1 VCSAV
6 MVLGLLAWALGVYTL
21 VAMHDREQASALL
34 AAGAVCLLVGLVGR
48 YAKEG
53 WSLLSRQPPFVL
65 AGVIA
70 LGGLLPVVSV
80 AVLAVRAHEKT
91 SVLLS
96 AGLPELTAEYHARAP
111 VLLEVGVFCLLAGGA
126 FIALILLSVKE
137 SRAGGTSMIVSASP
151 KECRTASDN

>member
-1 VCSAV
+1 MCSAV
-6 MVLGLLAWALGVYTL
+6 MVLGLLVSALGVSTL
-21 VAMHDREQASALL
+21 VATHDREQASALL

-53 WSLLSRQPPFVL
+53 WSLLSRLPPLLL

-70 LGGLLPVVSV
+70 LGGLLPVVGV
-80 AVLAVRAHEKT
+80 AVLAVRAHEKA
-91 SVLLS
+91 SALLV

-126 FIALILLSVKE
+126 FIALVLLSIKG
-137 SRAGGTSMIVSASP
+137 SRAGGTSMIVSASS
-151 KECRTASDN
+151 KECRTASDV